1 MRKGTL
7 AVELTGLRHW
17 DFPLAAL
24 VAYGVLRILEE
35 ELGKEATL
43 RFKRSPSG
51 PIPVLHGLDEKDL
64 LETLANYLDSL
75 EVDEMKICAEAT
87 HIKDLSEGYFRLLEE
102 ACGQGDRR
110 PAAFL
115 QAYLAPN
122 RRDKNM
128 PTLTLFDTTKGQQ
141 RFFKVLDGAYEIAK
155 QIGFQ
160 EGLQR
165 VLFGEGALTYPGE
178 EVPRFL
184 QLGWHESQY
193 REWADRARNPSTEGD
208 RYRVRLHPVA
218 VLLAWEALPFYP
230 MVLGPGLNPR
240 PIGFLVPEGRGGSPS
255 LVLPLPRHPVG
266 AGELR
271 ALIATGPAAIAIGQG
286 WPRDVE
292 LWVSPL
298 RGSKGEKGA
307 YPTFMGARPWA
318 ARTASGGRIPGRSAQ

>member
-1 MRKGTL
+1 MRKRTS
-7 AVELTGLRHW
+7 AVELIGLRHW

-24 VAYGVLRILEE
+24 VAYGALRILEE
-35 ELGKEATL
+35 ELGREAAL
-43 RFKRSPSG
+43 QFKRSPSG

-64 LETLANYLDSL
+64 LETLANYLDSSD
-75 EVDEMKICAEAT
+75 VDEMKICAEAT
-87 HIKDLSEGYFRLLEE
+87 QIKDLSEGYFRLLEE
-102 ACGQGDRR
+102 ACGQGGRR
-110 PAAFL
+110 AAFL

-122 RRDKNM
+122 RRDKNR
-128 PTLTLFDTTKGQQ
+128 PTSTPFDTTKGQQ
-141 RFFKVLDGAYEIAK
+141 RFFKVLDEACRAAE
-155 QIGFQ
+155 QIGVLD
-160 EGLQR
+160 GLRQ
-165 VLFGEGALTYPGE
+165 VLFGEGVLIYPGVV
-178 EVPRFL
+178 VPKVT

-230 MVLGPGLNPR
+230 MALGAGLEPR

-266 AGELR
+266 TGELQ
-271 ALIATGPAAIAIGQG
+271 ALIAAGPAAIATGRC

-292 LWVSPL
+292 LWISPL

-307 YPTFMGARPWA
+307 YPTFMRAEPWA
-318 ARTASGGRIPGRSAQ
+318 ARTTSGAGITGGSAR